1 MELDGFLLVSV
12 PSEPP
17 RRQVVSQCPRGDGSG
32 MAQRE
37 AGPARGHPGRV
48 FRAPLPLGRERARGG
63 SAVTAAR
70 LRWAYV
76 AC

>member
-17 RRQVVSQCPRGDGSG
+17 RRQVVSQCRGDGSG

-37 AGPARGHPGRV
+37 AGPAR
-48 FRAPLPLGRERARGG
+48 
-63 SAVTAAR
+63 
-70 LRWAYV
+70 
-76 AC
+76 